1 LKVDYYADG
10 NRTILQAC
18 EAFARLIEYDGSN
31 QVHQY
36 QICRY
41 HQIPT
46 FEAGP
51 KMRHQIME
59 SFIRF
64 PNIDTCHNFPSAWK
78 SPPTTHFSMN
88 PSRKREH
95 IITQ

>member
-18 EAFARLIEYDGSN
+18 EAFARLVEYNGSN

-51 KMRHQIME
+51 KMRHQIMA

-64 PNIDTCHNFPSAWK
+64 PNIDTCHTLPQCLEESSLHAFLHES
-78 SPPTTHFSMN
+78 
-88 PSRKREH
+88 
-95 IITQ
+95 I